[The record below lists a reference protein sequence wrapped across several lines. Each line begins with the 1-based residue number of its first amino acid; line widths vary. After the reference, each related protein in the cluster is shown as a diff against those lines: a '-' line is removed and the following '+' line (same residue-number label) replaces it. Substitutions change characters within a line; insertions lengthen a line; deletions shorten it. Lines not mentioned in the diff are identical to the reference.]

1 METIRWKLREYLD
14 THGVSAYKLA
24 ELSNGRLS
32 RTGIYRLTADD
43 LKAIR
48 FESLGVLIPALREL
62 TGEQVEVSDLL
73 EYVPN
78 PEPTIDEE
86 SRLWLEA
93 ELTPPLE
100 PYDWGPE
107 GPPEGKPFKFV
118 EGRGWIVEGGKDG

>member
-1 METIRWKLREYLD
+1 
-14 THGVSAYKLA
+14 VSAYKLA

-100 PYDWGPE
+100 PYDWGDVDPLTLPGGRAE
-107 GPPEGKPFKFV
+107 YV
-118 EGRGWIVEGGKDG
+118 EGEGLYIYDSEDAGT

>member
-1 METIRWKLREYLD
+1 MTRTAVYGLVNKTAPKAVYLETIDALL
-14 THGVSAYKLA
+14 
-24 ELSNGRLS
+24 
-32 RTGIYRLTADD
+32 
-43 LKAIR
+43 
-48 FESLGVLIPALREL
+48 PALKKV
-62 TGEQVEVSDLL
+62 TGDDVAITDILV
-73 EYVPN
+73 YN
-78 PEPTIDEE
+78 PDPAEEMDDE